1 MTIAMNLIPSRANRS
16 GKAAVRHGCPDRNW
30 SGQWSGFL
38 INHLSGDYYL
48 DGSSREVDRLT
59 LTRSIYDETYG
70 QWNGTSFTAPT
81 EGLYEFT
88 IRMVGFA
95 EATLQ
100 GQGVK
105 LHTAPS
111 ILPEINGL
119 EIDEWRCKIYGE
131 ADCQKTFQGKII
143 SL

>member
-1 MTIAMNLIPSRANRS
+1 MFKYALNEDSDEEEYPEEGT
-16 GKAAVRHGCPDRNW
+16 
-30 SGQWSGFL
+30 
-38 INHLSGDYYL
+38 L
-48 DGSSREVDRLT
+48 DGGVDRLT
-59 LTRSIYDETYG
+59 LTRLIYDGTNG
-70 QWNGTSFTAPT
+70 QWNGESFTAPT

-143 SL
+143 PL